1 MVCCGF
7 VVFGVYSQDF
17 CDIWNIFVGVMIDV
31 IVLLIFFGV
40 VVKDLGFRML
50 VVYCYCLVFI
60 DNFYVIF

>member
-1 MVCCGF
+1 MVL
-7 VVFGVYSQDF
+7 VVFGVYCEDF
-17 CDIWNIFVGVMIDV
+17 GDIWNVFVGVMIDV